1 MGGRY
6 SGSGVA
12 DMFRSLRSSIP
23 WQMGRGWRKSDEM
36 PVASDDRGGNGSDLP
51 AFPELS
57 CDNGQTCIDRY
68 WLRPPYSY
76 AAILRDAADVLT
88 YRLVEPP
95 LTSREL
101 ILLEETHEYLRD
113 TVVLDDPKTKSRTN
127 LQLSDVARII
137 RHFDPGIADER
148 IGVLHY
154 YLGRNF
160 LGYGKIDGMMHD
172 EQIEDISC
180 NGDGVP
186 VYVYHRVHS
195 SLPTTIRFT
204 GDELNLFIMK
214 LAQKAD
220 KQISLTTPLVDAAL
234 PDGSRTQL
242 TFSNVVST
250 RGSSF
255 TIRKFKSEPMTP
267 LDLIAYDTYSP
278 EVLALIWLAV
288 ENRKSMLVVGGTAS
302 GKTST
307 MNAVS
312 FFIPSNA
319 KIVSLEDTREIQLP
333 HENWLPTQ
341 TRETN
346 IISTKAD
353 IDLFSLLRSAL
364 RQRPEYIIV
373 GEVRGMEAQTLFQA
387 MNSGHTTYSTLHAGT
402 IEEAINRLTHD
413 PINVPR
419 AMFGALDLIVIQS
432 LHYENG
438 MIRRRCDSLHE
449 ISVTPAGEVKW
460 STLYEWDPRAG
471 RFRRVAFGSQILD
484 EIAAMHGW
492 DDEEVGRHLAMR
504 ELFLASAAK
513 DKYQTAADL
522 LAAIRN
528 LEKSNG
534 VPVPAA

>member
-1 MGGRY
+1 MGGKN

-12 DMFRSLRSSIP
+12 DIFKAIRSSIP
-23 WQMGRGWRKSDEM
+23 WQRGKGRDQSGRLEVSSGNQ
-36 PVASDDRGGNGSDLP
+36 PGNGSEARAFPDLP
-51 AFPELS
+51 
-57 CDNGQTCIDRY
+57 CDTGHVCIDRY
-68 WLRPPYSY
+68 WLTPPYAY
-76 AAILRDAADVLT
+76 AAIIRDTADVLT
-88 YRLVEPP
+88 YRLVEPS

-113 TVVLDDPKTKSRTN
+113 TVVLDDPEVKSRTK

-137 RHFDPGIADER
+137 RHFDPGIPDER
-148 IGVLHY
+148 VGILHY
-154 YLGRNF
+154 YLQRNF

-180 NGDGVP
+180 NGDIVP
-186 VYVYHRVHS
+186 VYVYHRRYS
-195 SLPTTIRFT
+195 SLPTATRFS

-255 TIRKFKSEPMTP
+255 TIRKFKTEPMTP
-267 LDLIAYDTYSP
+267 LDLIEYGTYSP
-278 EVLALIWLAV
+278 EVLTLIWLAV

-373 GEVRGMEAQTLFQA
+373 GEVRGVEAQTLFQA

-413 PINVPR
+413 PISVPC

-432 LHYENG
+432 LHYEG
-438 MIRRRCDSLHE
+438 GAIRRRCDSVHE
-449 ISVTPAGEVKW
+449 ISVTSAGEVKW
-460 STLYEWDPRAG
+460 STLYEWDQRTR
-471 RFRRVAFGSQILD
+471 RFRGVAPGSQVLD

-492 DDEEVGRHLAMR
+492 DDAEIGRQLAMR
-504 ELFLASAAK
+504 EAFLAAAK
-513 DKYQTAADL
+513 KGDYRAPADL
-522 LAAIRN
+522 LGAIRN

-534 VPVPAA
+534 IHVPEE